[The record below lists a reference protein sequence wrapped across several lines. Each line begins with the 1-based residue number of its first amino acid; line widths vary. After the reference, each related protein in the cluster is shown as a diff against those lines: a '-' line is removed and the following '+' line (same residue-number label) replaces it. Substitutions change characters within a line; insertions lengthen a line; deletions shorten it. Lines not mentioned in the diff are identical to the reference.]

1 MRVLHGDMLTCAL
14 QYKTIP
20 EIRNFIPGIRNKF
33 CLDGTEVEKK
43 NTKMFAPRKVLFEIR
58 ESL

>member
-14 QYKTIP
+14 QYKSIP

-43 NTKMFAPRKVLFEIR
+43 KYKNVHTA
-58 ESL
+58 